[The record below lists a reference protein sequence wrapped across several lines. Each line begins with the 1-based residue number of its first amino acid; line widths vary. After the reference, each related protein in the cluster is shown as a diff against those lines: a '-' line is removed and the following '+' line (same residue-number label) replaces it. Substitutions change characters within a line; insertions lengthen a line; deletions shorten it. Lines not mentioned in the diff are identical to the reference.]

1 MCFEISVFSEV
12 FGILPNGGVA
22 NVPAAARLAVPVVV
36 PAAAPAVVPFAV
48 PVGLPVTVLVAVASA
63 AAPGAVLYFL
73 SVFILGN

>member
-22 NVPAAARLAVPVVV
+22 NVPAAARLAV